1 LNLYAT
7 RSAGLALGSFLAIAL
22 GIAVACA
29 ATPEASL
36 GEEEWVLVEIS
47 GDPVPDGEIVAT
59 LQYAAAE
66 KRVSGSAG
74 CNRYFGTVLEGP
86 AGGDLKLGPIGATR
100 KLCAPPA
107 MELESRFLGVLRSVT
122 RWERLG
128 AELLLSGPDGTLRFA
143 VRAEP
148 R

>member
-1 LNLYAT
+1 M
-7 RSAGLALGSFLAIAL
+7 LAVC
-22 GIAVACA
+22 VACA
-29 ATPEASL
+29 ATPEDSL
-36 GEEEWVLVEIS
+36 AGEEWLLVEIS
-47 GDPVPDGEIVAT
+47 GEPVPGGEIVAT
-59 LQYAAAE
+59 LRYAAAE

-86 AGGDLKLGPIGATR
+86 AGGDLQLGPIGATR
-100 KLCAPPA
+100 KLCASPA

-122 RWERLG
+122 RWEPLG